1 MASSIHSEFNW
12 LLRQSLSTMSIMDCQ
27 SWRQKSN
34 NLSNEN
40 INTGISVVFKTKSEL
55 KFQNELI
62 LQYHF
67 PGSSSLNVFN
77 TEIIWCNN
85 WLLIH
90 NWRSRKTQLRCHSRT
105 FDPPYFDLTVLK
117 GLHAAYA
124 GPWNG
129 RNVAKSKRIY
139 AYLTNVTFDDAIFLR
154 SGHSCRL
161 NLENLLIWYMI
172 LLNPLYIIY

>member
-1 MASSIHSEFNW
+1 
-12 LLRQSLSTMSIMDCQ
+12 MSIIDCQ
-27 SWRQKSN
+27 LLRQKSN

-40 INTGISVVFKTKSEL
+40 INTGVSVVFKTKSEL

-105 FDPPYFDLTVLK
+105 FDPSYFDLTVLK
-117 GLHAAYA
+117 GLYAAYA

-139 AYLTNVTFDDAIFLR
+139 TYFTNVTFSLNIVILVVFIFLK
-154 SGHSCRL
+154 SCFL
-161 NLENLLIWYMI
+161 MMQSFYVQSIFAD
-172 LLNPLYIIY
+172 